1 MLTVEIGMKENNSKE
16 VRILNGLVKELSPT
30 STSDTDE
37 YKQFPVIIAKTLT
50 SEQPTFVDC

>member
-37 YKQFPVIIAKTLT
+37 YKQFPASYIAKTLT
-50 SEQPTFVDC
+50 SG